1 MKNAVPN
8 FYITVENLCFYKRT
22 KEVIYVTHE
31 ASISM
36 FFICNLIFLH
46 VTFDITFIYCYITK
60 LFNMNEKLF
69 GIYEEIISNK
79 NSLVYG

>member
-1 MKNAVPN
+1 MRNVVPN
-8 FYITVENLCFYKRT
+8 FYITIENLCSYKRT
-22 KEVIYVTHE
+22 KEIIYVTHG
-31 ASISM
+31 ASISI

-46 VTFDITFIYCYITK
+46 VTFIYCYISK

-69 GIYEEIISNK
+69 GTYEEIISNK